1 MLHSA
6 TNRQHWSFYPSQLEA
21 ALKNGMKQDEFDK
34 KIRETAPDHL
44 NLFQRGWKLFL
55 ENEEKAVV
63 VDKREPGKA
72 AVKVTVTLT
81 RKRQD
86 AKAANDDA
94 MVRAALAGGKGSDE
108 ISF

>member
-1 MLHSA
+1 M
-6 TNRQHWSFYPSQLEA
+6 
-21 ALKNGMKQDEFDK
+21 
-34 KIRETAPDHL
+34 PDHL

-86 AKAANDDA
+86 AKAASADA
-94 MVRAALAGGKGSDE
+94 MVKAALAGGKGSDE